1 MNTDITKD
9 YRTARDGCWKEY
21 REDNPDMSEYMER
34 DYKDGFHD
42 GWHAAMKAVDE
53 RNTEKCR
60 HERELREQAA
70 IAAMQGMLA
79 HGTATCSNEFIARTA
94 VGIADAL
101 VKELNNQ
108 ES

>member
-1 MNTDITKD
+1 MNTELPKD

-34 DYKDGFHD
+34 DYKGGFHD
-42 GWHAAMKAVDE
+42 GWHAAMKAVEE
-53 RNTEKCR
+53 RNTEKYR
-60 HERELREQAA
+60 HERELRERAA

-79 HGTATCSNEFIARTA
+79 HGTASCSKEFVARTA

-101 VKELNNQ
+101 INQLNPHQ
-108 ES
+108 S

>member
-42 GWHAAMKAVDE
+42 GWHAAMKAVEE
-53 RNTEKCR
+53 RNTEKYR
-60 HERELREQAA
+60 HERELRERAA

-79 HGTATCSNEFIARTA
+79 SGTAESNRAALAKIAVRS
-94 VGIADAL
+94 ADSL
-101 VKELNNQ
+101 IYELNRK
-108 ES
+108 